1 LVTALFP
8 IAVMVAG
15 IIVVVLAL
23 LGGLVTFGQLGGK
36 IFGIGG
42 ATIGLAVALFIFVFS
57 LVTIAIVAY
66 LGGRLILSRLSP
78 QTESGWW
85 MDFASLALGAAIYE
99 ILRAIPVVGIV
110 IAVLV
115 TLVGLGAI
123 YVALRERIRRAP
135 PSTPTPMAQAS
146 A

>member
-1 LVTALFP
+1 
-8 IAVMVAG
+8 MG
-15 IIVVVLAL
+15 
-23 LGGLVTFGQLGGK
+23 
-36 IFGIGG
+36 
-42 ATIGLAVALFIFVFS
+42 
-57 LVTIAIVAY
+57 
-66 LGGRLILSRLSP
+66 
-78 QTESGWW
+78 
-85 MDFASLALGAAIYE
+85 FASLALGAAIYE